1 VWLRALDALDATPV
15 PNTLNAQSVKWSTDA
30 RALLVS
36 AVTAARASTIVS
48 LSGGGTTLIPEGF
61 DGELG
66 ASGSVY
72 VDWNTRI
79 LRRNP
84 QGTVDTLVRL
94 QPGTTVVSL
103 TVSDDERTALVSVT
117 TDSARL
123 YANAR
128 LLELDLRSGQ
138 FTDRGKGVL
147 ARRLQDGRM
156 LVVQSSGEAFVT
168 SGSGTPTG
176 ISLGRVATSANSGQV
191 YPQISIADDGTLLFV
206 AGVIGRSRLT
216 WLDVNG
222 NVVGRRNT
230 EGNMWGI
237 ALSPDGSRVAYSDRA
252 DERTEGA
259 RSFGLAAVWVEDL
272 RSGART
278 RLADA
283 DMNVRPSW
291 SPDGQSVL
299 WTRVGLGTG
308 GFFERRADASA
319 PERRVVSRELFRRSQ
334 GDARWHPDHRTLLL
348 RTFAQPSVDIFA
360 VIPAGPD
367 SSVRPV
373 AATAASESSPTPSP
387 DGTLLAYNSDESG
400 TTEVYVQPW
409 PSGQGRLQIS
419 RGGSSPPRWSHD
431 GRKLYYWNE
440 RQNLVVVT
448 LVTRPRLSIAS
459 VSETAAD
466 ATPDFGSANTNVLFD
481 VAPDGRILVAEPVTN
496 SYQLILVR
504 NGLRPTDA
512 GKAR

>member
-1 VWLRALDALDATPV
+1 
-15 PNTLNAQSVKWSTDA
+15 
-30 RALLVS
+30 
-36 AVTAARASTIVS
+36 
-48 LSGGGTTLIPEGF
+48 
-61 DGELG
+61 
-66 ASGSVY
+66 
-72 VDWNTRI
+72 
-79 LRRNP
+79 
-84 QGTVDTLVRL
+84 
-94 QPGTTVVSL
+94 VVSL

-138 FTDRGKGVL
+138 STDRGKGVL

-400 TTEVYVQPW
+400 TTEVYSP
-409 PSGQGRLQIS
+409 GRRDRDGSRSHGEAAARRAGRMTGASCITGTSVRIS
-419 RGGSSPPRWSHD
+419 SWSRWSRAH
-431 GRKLYYWNE
+431 GSRSH
-440 RQNLVVVT
+440 RSARPRR
-448 LVTRPRLSIAS
+448 TRPPISAVRTRTCSS
-459 VSETAAD
+459 TWRRTAAFSL
-466 ATPDFGSANTNVLFD
+466 PS
-481 VAPDGRILVAEPVTN
+481 R
-496 SYQLILVR
+496 
-504 NGLRPTDA
+504 
-512 GKAR
+512 